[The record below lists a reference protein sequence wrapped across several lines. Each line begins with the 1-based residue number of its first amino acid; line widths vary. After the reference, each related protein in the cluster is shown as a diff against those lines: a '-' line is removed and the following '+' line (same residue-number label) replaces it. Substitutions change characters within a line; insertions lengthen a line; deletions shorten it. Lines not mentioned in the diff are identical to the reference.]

1 MAAMT
6 LFRWRRRRRQPAGQ
20 AEPVGEIT
28 NQMVAVGIL
37 GHLGWTAQIAGDGRA
52 AIDAIART
60 NFDAVLM
67 DCQMP
72 NMDGYTATA
81 HIRRSEQPGTRLPI
95 IAMTA
100 SAIEGDRERCLAAG
114 MDDYIA
120 KPVSPDDV
128 SRALE
133 HWVMNRRSQMPAP
146 TSAGSS
152 LDRARI
158 ETLRNIGDPPG
169 DLLTRMIDA
178 FIDDFPSSLASL
190 NAAASSDDLP
200 AASAVAHRLRGAA
213 ANLGATTLASFC
225 AQLEHAS
232 NTAGAGI
239 DHTLLTQLEAEFE
252 SFRAALPEACATV
265 SP

>member
-1 MAAMT
+1 MSHFCPLYT
-6 LFRWRRRRRQPAGQ
+6 G
-20 AEPVGEIT
+20 
-28 NQMVAVGIL
+28 
-37 GHLGWTAQIAGDGRA
+37 GHSMLTS
-52 AIDAIART
+52 
-60 NFDAVLM
+60 
-67 DCQMP
+67 CQMP